1 MYRPKENGYL
11 RIKMNQEMYK
21 KFKSPGTVAVIKA
34 G

>member
-1 MYRPKENGYL
+1 L

-34 G
+34 GWLE